1 LTLEAKQTG
10 ALLGIESSGH
20 LIIPEYFLF
29 DDALVIP
36 LKIAQI
42 LDNVKRP
49 LHDLVMETPSYPTTK
64 EEIECADE
72 IKFDVIQQLK
82 QELSKEYDQVNTMD
96 GIRVDF
102 PDGWVL
108 IRASN
113 TSPIIRLTA
122 EADTTAILQD
132 LSTRFM
138 KKTQEMIQ
146 QTKTT
151 P

>member
-1 LTLEAKQTG
+1 
-10 ALLGIESSGH
+10 
-20 LIIPEYFLF
+20 
-29 DDALVIP
+29 
-36 LKIAQI
+36 
-42 LDNVKRP
+42 
-49 LHDLVMETPSYPTTK
+49 
-64 EEIECADE
+64 IECADE

-82 QELSKEYDQVNTMD
+82 QELSKEYEQVNTMD
-96 GIRVDF
+96 GVRVDF
-102 PDGWVL
+102 KDGWVL

-132 LSTRFM
+132 LSSRFL

>member
-1 LTLEAKQTG
+1 M
-10 ALLGIESSGH
+10 
-20 LIIPEYFLF
+20 
-29 DDALVIP
+29 
-36 LKIAQI
+36 
-42 LDNVKRP
+42 KRP
-49 LHDLVMETPSYPTTK
+49 LHDLMMETPSYPTRK

-82 QELSKEYDQVNTMD
+82 QELLKEYEQVNTMD
-96 GIRVDF
+96 GVRVDF
-102 PDGWVL
+102 KDGWVL

-113 TSPIIRLTA
+113 TSPIIRLTV

-146 QTKTT
+146 QAKTT

>member
-1 LTLEAKQTG
+1 ME
-10 ALLGIESSGH
+10 
-20 LIIPEYFLF
+20 
-29 DDALVIP
+29 
-36 LKIAQI
+36 
-42 LDNVKRP
+42 
-49 LHDLVMETPSYPTTK
+49 ETPSYPTRK
-64 EEIECADE
+64 EEIECADD
-72 IKFDVIQQLK
+72 IKFDVIQRLK
-82 QELSKEYDQVNTMD
+82 QMLSKEYEQVNTMD

-102 PDGWVL
+102 KDGWVL

-122 EADTTAILQD
+122 EADTLTILQE
-132 LSTRFM
+132 LSTRFL